1 MSKLQ
6 HLFFTPNG
14 AFEPL
19 AVFFPQRILF
29 LTDRYSTLILSYML
43 MIIRSKINSEP
54 LKQVAEDL
62 KGYVKVV
69 VDIQRKILSAG
80 GEKHVDGEQLLL
92 KDGSRQD
99 DLWGAGLDLETN
111 EMDFDSM
118 INLRPAQNTSREIL
132 DQKIRQQVELITRLL
147 LQGK

>member
-1 MSKLQ
+1 M
-6 HLFFTPNG
+6 
-14 AFEPL
+14 
-19 AVFFPQRILF
+19 
-29 LTDRYSTLILSYML
+29 LI
-43 MIIRSKINSEP
+43 IIRCKINLES

-92 KDGSRQD
+92 KDGSRQEN
-99 DLWGAGLDLETN
+99 LWGAGLDLETD

-118 INLRPAQNTSREIL
+118 INLRPAQNSSREIL
-132 DQKIRQQVELITRLL
+132 DQKIRQQVESITRSL

>member
-1 MSKLQ
+1 M
-6 HLFFTPNG
+6 
-14 AFEPL
+14 
-19 AVFFPQRILF
+19 
-29 LTDRYSTLILSYML
+29 LI
-43 MIIRSKINSEP
+43 IIRSKINSES

-69 VDIQRKILSAG
+69 VDVRRKILSAG

-92 KDGSRQD
+92 KDGSRQE

-118 INLRPAQNTSREIL
+118 INLRPTQNTSREIL
-132 DQKIRQQVELITRLL
+132 DQNIRQQVELITRSL
-147 LQGK
+147 LQEK